1 MILIP
6 PANLRY
12 LQQNRTIFSMQNS
25 TNNHTTI
32 AAPATGPGGA
42 IALIRLSGPQAIVLT
57 ESVFSKP
64 LAQAGGY
71 SVHYGTISDDD
82 RILDEVLV
90 TLFRAPKSY
99 TGEDMV
105 EIYCHGSSY
114 ITGEILSLLI
124 RRGAVPATAGEF
136 TQRAFLNG
144 KLDLSQAE
152 AVADLIASESRAAH
166 RIALNQMRGGYA
178 AELAGLRNKLLHV
191 TSLLELELD
200 FSEEDVEFADR
211 TELERLLNEILNRCR
226 ALAGSFRTGN
236 VLKNGVPVAIVGAPN
251 AGKSTLLNRLL
262 GEERAIVSDIAGTTR
277 DYLEETMS
285 IEGIRFRFIDT
296 AGLRHTEDTI
306 EALGIERTRE
316 RIERSALVV
325 LLISEPLSS
334 KEVEEQ
340 IRSLQLTEEQRLIL
354 VLNKSDRWETA
365 PLAGKLGSHR
375 TVVRMS
381 ARSGEGIE
389 ALKKLLVDS
398 VGSEIQDDSLVV
410 SNVRHYEALMHASE
424 ALERAVWGLQTG
436 ISGDLISEEIRQVLH
451 HLGTITGE
459 ITTDDI
465 LGNIFSKFCIG
476 K

>member
-1 MILIP
+1 M
-6 PANLRY
+6 
-12 LQQNRTIFSMQNS
+12 QNR

-32 AAPATGPGGA
+32 AAVATGAGGA
-42 IALIRLSGPQAIVLT
+42 IALIRLSGPQAVPIA
-57 ESVFSKP
+57 EGIFSKP
-64 LAQAGGY
+64 LASAKGY
-71 SVHYGTISDDD
+71 TLHFGTISDGT
-82 RILDEVLV
+82 RILDEVLI

-105 EIYCHGSSY
+105 EISCHGSSY
-114 ITGEILSLLI
+114 IAREIMSLLV
-124 RRGAVPATAGEF
+124 RGGAELASAGEF

-152 AVADLIASESRAAH
+152 AVADLIASESGAAH
-166 RIALNQMRGGYA
+166 RVALNQMRGGYA
-178 AELAGLRNKLLHV
+178 VELAGLRDKLLHI

-211 TELERLLNEILNRCR
+211 DVLERLLIEIRDRCC

-251 AGKSTLLNRLL
+251 TGKSTLLNRLL

-277 DYLEETMS
+277 DFIEETLTLG
-285 IEGIRFRFIDT
+285 GIGFRFIDT

-306 EALGIERTRE
+306 EALGIERAKE
-316 RIERSALVV
+316 RIARSRIVLLLIAQPLTQEEVQTQIDSLSLTGEQQLVV
-325 LLISEPLSS
+325 LLNKCDLWDTSS
-334 KEVEEQ
+334 VAVALGEKF
-340 IRSLQLTEEQRLIL
+340 R
-354 VLNKSDRWETA
+354 A
-365 PLAGKLGSHR
+365 LAL
-375 TVVRMS
+375 S
-381 ARSGEGIE
+381 ARAGDGIDL
-389 ALKKLLVDS
+389 LKRELSDM
-398 VGSEIQDDSLVV
+398 VGTEQPEDSLIV
-410 SNVRHYEALMHASE
+410 SNIRHYEALVHASQ
-424 ALERAVWGLQTG
+424 ALERGVAALSRRLPT
-436 ISGDLISEEIRQVLH
+436 DLISEEIRQVLY